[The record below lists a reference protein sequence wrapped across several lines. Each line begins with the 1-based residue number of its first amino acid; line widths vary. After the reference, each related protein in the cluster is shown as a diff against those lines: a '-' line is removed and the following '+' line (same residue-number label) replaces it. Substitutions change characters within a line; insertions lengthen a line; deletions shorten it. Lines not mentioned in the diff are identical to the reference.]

1 MSENERKPK
10 RQRIERQ
17 EWEPALPLKI
27 LHSAWKAVFAV
38 FKIALGTVS
47 TALLILVICALVF
60 TGIAGT
66 YLTEDIVPYAGMDLD
81 NYDLD
86 QTSFMY
92 YQDSNGNIQELQQI
106 YTTTDREWATY
117 EEIPQDLIH
126 AAISIEDKRF
136 YEHQGVDWITTV
148 KACVNMFFGSS
159 SEFGGS
165 TITQQLVKNL
175 TGDDGVTVQRKVLEI
190 FRAQQFER
198 RYDKDVV
205 MEWYLNT
212 IYMGQGCYGV
222 KTAAAAYFGKE
233 LKDLTT
239 AECASLISITNN
251 PSLFDP
257 YSSEFEYDGKLMT
270 GAERNRVRQENT
282 LWVMREEG
290 WITDEQYDTAIAQEM
305 VFKYGIEEEDL
316 TFECE
321 DENCDYSGEKG
332 TYLFIDGTYCCP
344 ECGTE
349 LTMDSDDVYSW
360 FVETVLDDVAKA
372 LAEQNGWEWNDKTR
386 ETCMNLIKR
395 GGYHIYTTLD
405 MDVQNQVD
413 EIYTDL
419 NEIPEARSRQQLQSA
434 ITVIDNRTGDIV
446 AISGGVGKKVVFDA
460 YNRAEATLQTGSSIK
475 PLTVYAPAFEMGVI
489 TPATVIRDLPFNY
502 DDGAFPLNYER
513 EYNYSQAIFD
523 GVVNS
528 VNTTAVHVLD
538 LIGTQYSYNF
548 ATEKFRLNDLVQRR
562 EYSSGFVASDIN
574 YAPLALGALTDGCT
588 VRDMSAAYATFAN
601 EGVYREART
610 FTKVY
615 DSEGNL
621 IIDNTQESEQI
632 LSEKTVTYMNYCLD
646 NVANSD
652 AADVD
657 VYGKTGTT
665 SDHKDRWFC
674 GFTGY
679 YTAAVWCGY
688 DTPEEINLVG
698 NYSNPAQRLWYKV
711 MDPIHEGLDDVLLYD
726 YYGLS
731 RVDICLDTG
740 MLKTKACENDI
751 RTDLYNLDRVDY
763 YRVYWDEAPEK
774 YCDKHVLVDYCVTGG
789 GVCTSYCEEFQKLG
803 EKIKI
808 EERGLLKLTQ
818 AEIDEL
824 VKAKSEN
831 LQEEYLTDDYIYLV
845 NKNGTPGNFTGLKD
859 NINKDKNGKSLNMP
873 YKVCQMHTKEAL
885 EKLIEAQKPTVD
897 PNAPAVPGTT
907 TPPAAGQ
914 GNTPATGNNPAA
926 PVG

>member
-1 MSENERKPK
+1 MSDNKRKPR
-10 RQRIERQ
+10 RQRPERQ
-17 EWEPALPLKI
+17 EWEPSLPIKVV
-27 LHSAWKAVFAV
+27 HSVWKAVFAV
-38 FKIALGTVS
+38 FKIAVGTVS
-47 TALLILVICALVF
+47 TALLICMICVLVF
-60 TGIAGT
+60 VGIAGT
-66 YLTEDIVPYAGMDLD
+66 YLMEDIVPNAGMDLD

-92 YQDSNGNIQELQQI
+92 YLDSEGNIKELQQI

-117 EEIPQDLIH
+117 EEIPEDLIH
-126 AAISIEDKRF
+126 AAIAIEDKRF

-165 TITQQLVKNL
+165 TITQQLIKNL
-175 TGDDGVTVQRKVLEI
+175 TEEDGVTVQRKVLEI
-190 FRAQQFER
+190 FRAQQFEQ
-198 RYDKDVV
+198 RYDKEVV

-222 KTAAAAYFGKE
+222 KTAAATYFGKE
-233 LKDLTT
+233 LEDLTA

-251 PSLFDP
+251 PSIFDP
-257 YSSEFEYDGKLMT
+257 YSEAFEYDGKMMT
-270 GAERNRVRQENT
+270 GAERNRIRQENT
-282 LWVMREEG
+282 LWVMKEEG
-290 WITDEQYDTAIAQEM
+290 WLTQAEYDEAIAQEM
-305 VFKYGIEEEDL
+305 VFKYGIDAEEVTYD
-316 TFECE
+316 CE
-321 DENCDYSGEKG
+321 NDGCGYSGDQG
-332 TYLFIDGTYCCP
+332 SYLFVDGFYCCP
-344 ECGTE
+344 QCGTE

-360 FVETVLDDVAKA
+360 FVETVLNDVAKA
-372 LAEQNGWEWNDKTR
+372 LADLNGWTWSDNTR

-413 EIYTDL
+413 AIYTDL
-419 NEIPEARSRQQLQSA
+419 SEIPDARSRQQLQSA

-475 PLTVYAPAFEMGVI
+475 PLTVYAPAFELGVI
-489 TPATVIRDLPFNY
+489 SPTTVIRDLPFNY
-502 DDGAFPLNYER
+502 DDGAFPQNYER
-513 EYNYSQAIFD
+513 EYNYSSSVWS

-528 VNTTAVHVLD
+528 TNTVAVNVLD

-548 ATEKFRLNDLVQRR
+548 ATEKFRLTDLVD
-562 EYSSGFVASDIN
+562 EYVFSSGFVASDIN
-574 YAPLALGALTDGCT
+574 YAPLALGALTEGCT
-588 VRDMSAAYATFAN
+588 VRDMTAAYATFAN

-615 DSEGNL
+615 DSKGNL
-621 IIDNTQESEQI
+621 IIDNTQDSEEI
-632 LSEKTVTYMNYCLD
+632 LSDKAVTYMNYCLD
-646 NVANSD
+646 NVVDSNAGY
-652 AADVD
+652 VD

-698 NYSNPAQRLWYKV
+698 DYSNPAQRLWFKV
-711 MDPIHEGLDDVLLYD
+711 MNPLHEGKDDVLLYD

-731 RVDICLDTG
+731 RIDICLDTG
-740 MLKTKACENDI
+740 LLKTKACENDI
-751 RTDLYNLDRVDY
+751 RSKLYNLDRVDY
-763 YRVYWDEAPEK
+763 FRAYREDAPTE

-789 GVCTSYCEEFQKLG
+789 GVCTGYCELFAELG
-803 EKIKI
+803 ETVKI

-818 AEIDEL
+818 AEIDAL
-824 VKAKSEN
+824 LKAESDN
-831 LQEEYLTDDYIYLV
+831 LQEEYLNDDYIYLI
-845 NKNGTPGNFTGLKD
+845 NKNGTPGDFTGLKN
-859 NINKDKNGKSLNMP
+859 NINKDASGKSLGVP
-873 YKVCQMHTKEAL
+873 YKVCRVHTKEAY
-885 EKLIEAQKPTVD
+885 EKLQASTEPSVDPSAPTV
-897 PNAPAVPGTT
+897 PGETVPPSEDVVT
-907 TPPAAGQ
+907 
-914 GNTPATGNNPAA
+914 

>member
-1 MSENERKPK
+1 MSENKRKPK
-10 RQRIERQ
+10 RQRLERQ

-27 LHSAWKAVFAV
+27 LHSAWKAAFAV

-47 TALLILVICALVF
+47 TALLILVICVLMFV
-60 TGIAGT
+60 GIAGT

-92 YQDSNGNIQELQQI
+92 YQDSGGNIQELQQI

-117 EEIPQDLIH
+117 EEIPEDLIH
-126 AAISIEDKRF
+126 AAIAIEDKRF

-175 TGDDGVTVQRKVLEI
+175 TGEDGVTVQRKVLEI

-198 RYDKDVV
+198 RYDKEVV

-222 KTAAAAYFGKE
+222 KTAAATYFGKE
-233 LKDLTT
+233 LADLTT

-257 YSSEFEYDGKLMT
+257 YSPEFEYDGKLMT
-270 GAERNRVRQENT
+270 GEERNRVRQENT
-282 LWVMREEG
+282 LWVMKEEG
-290 WITDEQYDTAIAQEM
+290 WITEAEYDTAIAQEM

-316 TFECE
+316 TFDCE
-321 DENCDYSGEKG
+321 SESCDYSGEKG
-332 TYLFIDGTYCCP
+332 SFLFVDGAYCCP
-344 ECGTE
+344 QCGTE
-349 LTMDSDDVYSW
+349 LTMVSDDVYSW
-360 FVETVLDDVAKA
+360 FVETVLNDVAKA
-372 LAEQNGWEWNDKTR
+372 LAELNGWDWNDETR
-386 ETCMNLIKR
+386 ATCMNLIKR

-413 EIYTDL
+413 AIYTDL
-419 NEIPEARSRQQLQSA
+419 DEIPDARSRQQLQSA

-446 AISGGVGKKVVFDA
+446 AICGGVGQKVVFDA
-460 YNRAEATLQTGSSIK
+460 YNRAEAPLQTGSSIK
-475 PLTVYAPAFEMGVI
+475 PLTVYAPAFEMEVI
-489 TPATVIRDLPFNY
+489 NPTTVIRDLPFNY

-513 EYNYSQAIFD
+513 EYNYSRAVWQ
-523 GVVNS
+523 GVVDS

-548 ATEKFRLNDLVQRR
+548 ATEKFRLKDLVDRR

-621 IIDNTQESEQI
+621 IIDNTQDYEKI
-632 LSEKTVTYMNYCLD
+632 LSDKAVTYMNYCLD

-711 MDPIHEGLDDVLLYD
+711 MDPLHEGKDDMLLYD
-726 YYGLS
+726 YYGLN

-751 RTDLYNLDRVDY
+751 RTDLFDLDRVDY
-763 YRVYWDEAPEK
+763 FRAYWEDAPDE

-789 GVCTSYCEEFQKLG
+789 GVCTAYCEEFKKLG
-803 EKIKI
+803 EDVKI
-808 EERGLLKLTQ
+808 EERGLLKMTQ
-818 AEIDEL
+818 EELDEL
-824 VKAKSEN
+824 LKAKSEN
-831 LQEEYLTDDYIYLV
+831 LQEEYLVDDYIYLV
-845 NKNGTPGNFTGLKD
+845 NKNGTPGDFTGLRD
-859 NINKDKNGKSLNMP
+859 NINKDKNGNSLGVP
-873 YKVCQMHTKEAL
+873 YKVCRVHTKEAL
-885 EKLIEAQKPTVD
+885 EKLQEATKPTVD
-897 PNAPAVPGTT
+897 PNAPTVPGTT
-907 TPPAAGQ
+907 TPPAGGAQ
-914 GNTPATGNNPAA
+914 NNPATPA
-926 PVG
+926 G

>member
-1 MSENERKPK
+1 MSEEKRKPK
-10 RQRIERQ
+10 RQRQERQ
-17 EWEPALPLKI
+17 EWEPALPLKV
-27 LHSAWKAVFAV
+27 LHTVWKAAFAV
-38 FKIALGTVS
+38 FKIAVGTVS
-47 TALLILVICALVF
+47 TALLICMICVLVF
-60 TGIAGT
+60 VGIAGT
-66 YLTEDIVPYAGMDLD
+66 YLMEDIVPNAGMDLD

-92 YQDSNGNIQELQQI
+92 YQDSEGKIQELQQI
-106 YTTTDREWATY
+106 YTTTDREWAVY
-117 EEIPQDLIH
+117 EEIPKDLIN
-126 AAISIEDKRF
+126 AAIAIEDKRF

-148 KACVNMFFGSS
+148 KACANMFFGSS

-165 TITQQLVKNL
+165 TITQQLIKNL
-175 TGDDGVTVQRKVLEI
+175 TEEDGVTVQRKVLEI

-222 KTAAAAYFGKE
+222 KTAAATYFGKE
-233 LKDLTT
+233 LQDLTT

-251 PSLFDP
+251 PSIFDP
-257 YSSEFEYDGKLMT
+257 YSEAFEYDGKMMT
-270 GAERNRVRQENT
+270 GAERNRIRQENT
-282 LWVMREEG
+282 LWVMKEEG
-290 WITDEQYDTAIAQEM
+290 WITEEAYDAAIAQEM
-305 VFKYGIEEEDL
+305 VFKYGIDEVDV
-316 TFECE
+316 TYECE
-321 DENCDYSGEKG
+321 NDDCDYSGEMG
-332 TYLFIDGTYCCP
+332 SYLFVDGSYYCP
-344 ECGTE
+344 ECGTG
-349 LTMDSDDVYSW
+349 LVTQSDDVYSW
-360 FVETVLDDVAKA
+360 FVETVLNDVAKA
-372 LAEQNGWEWNDKTR
+372 LTELNGWEWNDKTR

-413 EIYTDL
+413 AIYTDL
-419 NEIPEARSRQQLQSA
+419 SEIPEARSRQQLQSA

-475 PLTVYAPAFEMGVI
+475 PLTVYAPAFELGLI
-489 TPATVIRDLPFNY
+489 NPTTVIKDLPFNY
-502 DDGAFPLNYER
+502 DDGAFPQNYER
-513 EYNYSQAIFD
+513 EYNYSSSVWD

-528 VNTTAVHVLD
+528 TNTVAVNVLD

-548 ATEKFRLNDLVQRR
+548 ATEKFRLTDLVERQ

-588 VRDMSAAYATFAN
+588 VRDMTTAYATFAN
-601 EGVYREART
+601 DGVFREART

-615 DSEGNL
+615 DSKGNL
-621 IIDNTQESEQI
+621 IIDNTQEQEKI
-632 LSEKTVTYMNYCLD
+632 LSDKAVTYMNYCLD
-646 NVANSD
+646 NVANTDVGS
-652 AADVD
+652 VD

-688 DTPEEINLVG
+688 DTPEQINLVG

-711 MDPIHEGLDDVLLYD
+711 MDPLHEDKEDVLLYD

-751 RTDLYNLDRVDY
+751 RLDLFELDRVDY
-763 YRVYWDEAPEK
+763 FRCYWEDAPDE
-774 YCDKHVLVDYCVTGG
+774 YCDKHILVDYCVTGG
-789 GVCTSYCEEFQKLG
+789 GVCSEYCQQFAKLG
-803 EKIKI
+803 EDVKI

-824 VKAKSEN
+824 LKAKPEN
-831 LQEEYLTDDYIYLV
+831 LQSEYLNDDYIYLI
-845 NKNGTPGNFTGLKD
+845 NKNGTPGDFTGLND
-859 NINKDKNGKSLNMP
+859 NINKDKNGKSLGVP
-873 YKVCQMHTKEAL
+873 YKVCPLHTKEAF
-885 EKLIEAQKPTVD
+885 EKLQETTKPSVDPSAPTVPD
-897 PNAPAVPGTT
+897 AT
-907 TPPAAGQ
+907 TPPAG
-914 GNTPATGNNPAA
+914 
-926 PVG
+926 

>member
-1 MSENERKPK
+1 MSEEKRKPK
-10 RQRIERQ
+10 RQRQERQ
-17 EWEPALPLKI
+17 EWEPALPLKV
-27 LHSAWKAVFAV
+27 LHTVWKAAFAV
-38 FKIALGTVS
+38 FKIAVGTVS
-47 TALLILVICALVF
+47 TALLICMICVLVF
-60 TGIAGT
+60 VGIAGT
-66 YLTEDIVPYAGMDLD
+66 YLMEDIVPNAGMDLD

-92 YQDSNGNIQELQQI
+92 YQDSEGKIQELQQI
-106 YTTTDREWATY
+106 YTTTDREWAVY
-117 EEIPQDLIH
+117 EEIPKDLIN
-126 AAISIEDKRF
+126 AAIAIEDKRF

-148 KACVNMFFGSS
+148 KACANMFFGSS

-165 TITQQLVKNL
+165 TITQQLIKNL
-175 TGDDGVTVQRKVLEI
+175 TEEDGVTVQRKVLEI

-222 KTAAAAYFGKE
+222 KTAAATYFGKE
-233 LKDLTT
+233 LQDLTT

-251 PSLFDP
+251 PSIFDP
-257 YSSEFEYDGKLMT
+257 YSEAFEYDGKMMT
-270 GAERNRVRQENT
+270 GAERNRIRQENT
-282 LWVMREEG
+282 LWVMKEEG
-290 WITDEQYDTAIAQEM
+290 WITEEAYDAAIAQEM
-305 VFKYGIEEEDL
+305 VFKYGIDEVDV
-316 TFECE
+316 TYECE
-321 DENCDYSGEKG
+321 NDDCDYSGEMG
-332 TYLFIDGTYCCP
+332 SYLFVDGSYYCP
-344 ECGTE
+344 ECGTG
-349 LTMDSDDVYSW
+349 LVTQSDDVYSW
-360 FVETVLDDVAKA
+360 FVETVLNDVAKA
-372 LAEQNGWEWNDKTR
+372 LTELNGWEWNDKTR

-413 EIYTDL
+413 AIYTDL
-419 NEIPEARSRQQLQSA
+419 SEIPEARSRQQLQSA

-460 YNRAEATLQTGSSIK
+460 YNRAEATLQTGSAIK
-475 PLTVYAPAFEMGVI
+475 PLTVYAPAFELGLI
-489 TPATVIRDLPFNY
+489 NPTTVIKDLPFNY
-502 DDGAFPLNYER
+502 DDGAFPQNYER
-513 EYNYSQAIFD
+513 EYNYSSSVWD

-528 VNTTAVHVLD
+528 TNTVAVNVLD

-548 ATEKFRLNDLVQRR
+548 ATEKFRLTDLVERQ

-588 VRDMSAAYATFAN
+588 VRDMTTAYATFAN
-601 EGVYREART
+601 DGVFREART

-615 DSEGNL
+615 DSKGNL
-621 IIDNTQESEQI
+621 IIDNTQEQEKI
-632 LSEKTVTYMNYCLD
+632 LSDKAVTYMNYCLD
-646 NVANSD
+646 NVANTD
-652 AADVD
+652 AGSVD

-688 DTPEEINLVG
+688 DTPEQINLVG

-711 MDPIHEGLDDVLLYD
+711 MDPLHEGKEDVLLYD

-751 RTDLYNLDRVDY
+751 RLDLFDLDRVDY
-763 YRVYWDEAPEK
+763 FRCYWEDAPDE
-774 YCDKHVLVDYCVTGG
+774 YCDKHILVDYCVTGG
-789 GVCTSYCEEFQKLG
+789 GVCSEYCQQFAKLG
-803 EKIKI
+803 EDVKI

-824 VKAKSEN
+824 LKAKPEN
-831 LQEEYLTDDYIYLV
+831 LQSEYLNDDYIYLI
-845 NKNGTPGNFTGLKD
+845 NKNGTPGDFTGLND
-859 NINKDKNGKSLNMP
+859 NINKDKNGKSLGVP
-873 YKVCQMHTKEAL
+873 YKVCPLHTKEAF
-885 EKLIEAQKPTVD
+885 EKLQETTKPSVDPSAPTV
-897 PNAPAVPGTT
+897 PGET
-907 TPPAAGQ
+907 TPPDD
-914 GNTPATGNNPAA
+914 TTSAA
-926 PVG
+926 PGGNAATPVG

>member
-1 MSENERKPK
+1 MSENKRKPR
-10 RQRIERQ
+10 RQRLERQ
-17 EWEPALPLKI
+17 EWEPSLPLKI
-27 LHSAWKAVFAV
+27 LHTAWKAAFAA
-38 FKIALGTVS
+38 FKIAVGTVS
-47 TALLILVICALVF
+47 TALLICVICAFVF
-60 TGIAGT
+60 IGIAGT
-66 YLTEDIVPYAGMDLD
+66 YLMEDIVPQAGMDLE

-92 YQDSNGNIQELQQI
+92 YQDSDGNIQELQQI
-106 YTTTDREWATY
+106 YTTTDREWAAY
-117 EEIPQDLIH
+117 EEIPEDLIH
-126 AAISIEDKRF
+126 AAIAIEDKRF

-165 TITQQLVKNL
+165 TITQQLIKNL
-175 TGDDGVTVQRKVLEI
+175 TEEDGVTVQRKVLEI

-198 RYDKDVV
+198 RYDKEVV

-222 KTAAAAYFGKE
+222 KTAAASYFGKE
-233 LKDLTT
+233 LKDLTA

-251 PSLFDP
+251 PSIFDP
-257 YSSEFEYDGKLMT
+257 YSEAFVYDGKLMT
-270 GAERNRVRQENT
+270 GAERNRTRQENT
-282 LWVMREEG
+282 LWVMKEEG
-290 WITDEQYDTAIAQEM
+290 WLTEEEYEEALAQEL
-305 VFKYGIEEEDL
+305 VFKYGIDEVNEIYD
-316 TFECE
+316 CE
-321 DENCDYSGEKG
+321 DDSCDYSGEMG
-332 TYLFIDGTYCCP
+332 SFLFVDGSYFCP
-344 ECGTE
+344 DCGTA
-349 LTMDSDDVYSW
+349 LTTDSDDVYSW
-360 FVETVLDDVAKA
+360 FVETVLNDVAKE
-372 LAEQNGWEWNDKTR
+372 LAELNGWEWSDKTR

-405 MDVQNQVD
+405 MDVQEQVD
-413 EIYTDL
+413 AIYTDL
-419 NEIPEARSRQQLQSA
+419 SEIPEARSRQQLQSA

-446 AISGGVGKKVVFDA
+446 AICGGVGKKVVFDA

-489 TPATVIRDLPFNY
+489 TPVTVIKDLPFNY

-513 EYNYSQAIFD
+513 EFNYTKSVWQ
-523 GVVNS
+523 GVVDS
-528 VNTTAVHVLD
+528 VNTVAVNVLD
-538 LIGTQYSYNF
+538 LIGTQYSFNF
-548 ATEKFRLNDLVQRR
+548 ATEKFRLTDLVERY

-574 YAPLALGALTDGCT
+574 YAPLALGAMTDGCT

-621 IIDNTQESEQI
+621 VIDNTQESEKI
-632 LSEKTVTYMNYCLD
+632 LGEKAVTYMNYCLD
-646 NVANSD
+646 NVANTD

-711 MDPIHEGLDDVLLYD
+711 MDPLHEGKDDVLLYD

-731 RVDICLDTG
+731 RIDICLDTG
-740 MLKTKACENDI
+740 LLKTKACENDI
-751 RTDLYNLDRVDY
+751 RTELFDLDRVDY
-763 YRVYWDEAPEK
+763 FRAYWEDAPEK
-774 YCDKHVLVDYCVTGG
+774 SCDKHVLVDYCVSGG
-789 GVCTSYCEEFQKLG
+789 GVCTEYCAMFAELDKQM
-803 EKIKI
+803 KI
-808 EERGLLKLTQ
+808 EERGLLKMTQ
-818 AEIDEL
+818 EEINEL
-824 VKAKSEN
+824 LKAKPHN
-831 LQEEYLTDDYIYLV
+831 LQEEYLNDDYIYLV
-845 NKNGTPGNFTGLKD
+845 NRNGTPGNFTGLKGD
-859 NINKDKNGKSLNMP
+859 INKDKNGKSLNVP
-873 YKVCQMHTKEAL
+873 YKVCQVHTKEAW
-885 EKLIEAQKPTVD
+885 EKYQEETKPTED
-897 PNAPAVPGTT
+897 PNAPTVPGET
-907 TPPAAGQ
+907 TPPG
-914 GNTPATGNNPAA
+914 GNTVT

>member
-1 MSENERKPK
+1 MSEKERKPK
-10 RQRIERQ
+10 KPKQERQ

-27 LHSAWKAVFAV
+27 LHSAWKAAFAV
-38 FKIALGTVS
+38 FKIAIGTVS
-47 TALLILVICALVF
+47 TALLICMICALVF
-60 TGIAGT
+60 VGIAGT
-66 YLTEDIVPYAGMDLD
+66 YLMEDIVPNAGMDLD

-92 YQDSNGNIQELQQI
+92 YQDSDGNIKELQQI
-106 YTTTDREWATY
+106 YTTTDREWAAY
-117 EEIPQDLIH
+117 EDIPKDLIN
-126 AAISIEDKRF
+126 AAIAIEDKRF
-136 YEHQGVDWITTV
+136 YEHQGVDWITTT

-165 TITQQLVKNL
+165 TITQQLIKNL
-175 TGDDGVTVQRKVLEI
+175 TEEDGVTVQRKVLEI

-222 KTAAAAYFGKE
+222 KTAAATYFGKE

-257 YSSEFEYDGKLMT
+257 YSGTFEYDGKLLS
-270 GAERNRVRQENT
+270 GAERNRIRQENT

-290 WITDEQYDTAIAQEM
+290 WITDEQYDAAIAQEM
-305 VFKYGIEEEDL
+305 VFKYGIEEVDQSYD
-316 TFECE
+316 CE
-321 DENCDYSGEKG
+321 NDSCDYSGEKSSF
-332 TYLFIDGTYCCP
+332 LFVDGMYCCP

-349 LTMDSDDVYSW
+349 LTIDSDDVYSW
-360 FVETVLDDVAKA
+360 FVETVLNDVAKA
-372 LAEQNGWEWNDKTR
+372 LAELNGWEWSDTTR

-413 EIYTDL
+413 AIYTDL
-419 NEIPEARSRQQLQSA
+419 SEIPEARSRQQLQSA
-434 ITVIDNRTGDIV
+434 ITVVDNRTGDIV

-475 PLTVYAPAFEMGVI
+475 PLTVYAPAFEMEVI
-489 TPATVIRDLPFNY
+489 SPVSVIKDLPFNY

-513 EYNYSQAIFD
+513 EYHYTQAVWQ
-523 GVVNS
+523 GVVDS
-528 VNTTAVHVLD
+528 VNTTAVNVLD

-548 ATEKFRLNDLVQRR
+548 ATEKFRLTDLVDRR
-562 EYSSGFVASDIN
+562 EYESGFVASDIN
-574 YAPLALGALTDGCT
+574 YAPLALGAMTDGCT
-588 VRDMSAAYATFAN
+588 VRDMTAAYATFAN
-601 EGVYREART
+601 NGVYREART
-610 FTKVY
+610 FTKVF

-621 IIDNTQESEQI
+621 IIDNTQDSEQI
-632 LSEKTVTYMNYCLD
+632 LSDKTITYMNYCLD
-646 NVANSD
+646 NVANTD
-652 AADVD
+652 VGDVD

-688 DTPEEINLVG
+688 DTPEQINLVG

-711 MDPIHEGLDDVLLYD
+711 MDPLHEGLDDMLLYD

-731 RVDICLDTG
+731 RFDICLDTG
-740 MLKTKACENDI
+740 MLYTKACENDI
-751 RTDLYNLDRVDY
+751 RTELFDLDRVDY
-763 YRVYWDEAPEK
+763 FRAYWEDAPRE
-774 YCDKHVLVDYCVTGG
+774 YCDKHVLVNYCVTGG
-789 GVCTSYCEEFQKLG
+789 GVCTEYCKQFAQLG
-803 EKIKI
+803 EEVKI
-808 EERGLLKLTQ
+808 EERGLLKMTQ
-818 AEIDEL
+818 KEIDEL
-824 VKAKSEN
+824 LKAKPYN
-831 LQEEYLTDDYIYLV
+831 LEKEYLVDDYIYLV
-845 NKNGTPGNFTGLKD
+845 NKNGTPGDFTGLKD
-859 NINKDKNGKSLNMP
+859 NINKDKNGKSLGVP
-873 YKVCQMHTKEAL
+873 YKVCPLHTKETL
-885 EKLIEAQKPTVD
+885 EKLQEEIKPSED
-897 PNAPAVPGTT
+897 PSAPTEPGVPGAT
-907 TPPAAGQ
+907 TPPAG
-914 GNTPATGNNPAA
+914 
-926 PVG
+926 